1 MAELSAL
8 TPRGRRIL
16 LAAVLLYA
24 VVTIPLAVHKG
35 EDIASEFAQS
45 DLLLRGLPVYLTPQ
59 NQGVWWPPFALLSI
73 APFALIAHLS
83 LPLAKGCWAAFSVLC
98 LAWSLWRTQRF
109 GGRAM
114 VFALLAVA
122 LPIQYNFQHLNIN
135 TPLLALAIA
144 TADDLEHHEA
154 RAGAWT
160 AAATALKLFPAL
172 LILLFAF
179 RRKWRAFGVASA
191 GALLLTYASMLPYGL
206 IGAGQAVVRWVRLD
220 LEATSYQ
227 GAAVAT
233 LGMQKLSRLVYA
245 LDGNVVAVVIAH
257 LALLTLIW
265 WALASAEWRVR
276 SAESPT
282 RHSPLHIPHSAFRDV
297 GIVLLAAC
305 LLSPI
310 GWLHT
315 FTLAYPLW
323 VCALALPEPGRPWWR
338 TALWVMAGVLTSGYL
353 AKVPWPHTLAWV
365 AGHNDTLGSLLL
377 LGLVATAPAPPAAT
391 TATMAPPSLG
401 TP

>member
-1 MAELSAL
+1 MAELNAL
-8 TPRGRRIL
+8 TPKGRRIL

-24 VVTIPLAVHKG
+24 VITIPLAVHKG

-83 LPLAKGCWAAFSVLC
+83 LPLAKGCFAAFSVLC

-114 VFALLAVA
+114 VFALFAVA
-122 LPIQYNFQHLNIN
+122 LPIQFNFQHLNIN

-144 TADDLEHHEA
+144 TADDLEGHEV
-154 RAGAWT
+154 RAGVWT
-160 AAATALKLFPAL
+160 AAATALKLFPGL

-179 RRKWRAFGVASA
+179 RRKWKAFGVASA
-191 GALLLTYASMLPYGL
+191 GALLLTYASMLRYGL
-206 IGAGQAVVRWVRLD
+206 VGAGEAVIRWVRLD

-245 LDGNVVAVVIAH
+245 LDGNIILVVVAH
-257 LALLTLIW
+257 LALLALVW
-265 WALASAEWRVR
+265 WALGRNAEFGSGNAEPRDGGSAVHVPS
-276 SAESPT
+276 SA
-282 RHSPLHIPHSAFRDV
+282 LAFRDV

-323 VCALALPEPGRPWWR
+323 VVALATPEPGRPWWR
-338 TALWVMAGVLTSGYL
+338 TALWGLAGVLTSGYL
-353 AKVPWPHTLAWV
+353 AKVPWPHTLTWV

-377 LGLVATAPAPPAAT
+377 LGLVATTTTQPAE
-391 TATMAPPSLG
+391 
-401 TP
+401 

>member
-220 LEATSYQ
+220 LDLRVKGVREGEREQRADP
-227 GAAVAT
+227 GASHRRANYVGPLKPAN
-233 LGMQKLSRLVYA
+233 LPKRLIHLNLSVLWSA
-245 LDGNVVAVVIAH
+245 PGDQLP
-257 LALLTLIW
+257 LL
-265 WALASAEWRVR
+265 
-276 SAESPT
+276 
-282 RHSPLHIPHSAFRDV
+282 
-297 GIVLLAAC
+297 
-305 LLSPI
+305 
-310 GWLHT
+310 
-315 FTLAYPLW
+315 
-323 VCALALPEPGRPWWR
+323 RPR
-338 TALWVMAGVLTSGYL
+338 
-353 AKVPWPHTLAWV
+353 
-365 AGHNDTLGSLLL
+365 
-377 LGLVATAPAPPAAT
+377 
-391 TATMAPPSLG
+391 
-401 TP
+401 

>member
-1 MAELSAL
+1 MAELNAL
-8 TPRGRRIL
+8 TPKGRRIL

-24 VVTIPLAVHKG
+24 VITIPLAVHKG

-83 LPLAKGCWAAFSVLC
+83 LPLAKGCFAAFSVLC

-114 VFALLAVA
+114 VFALFAVA
-122 LPIQYNFQHLNIN
+122 LPIQFNFQHLNIN

-144 TADDLEHHEA
+144 TADDLDGHEV
-154 RAGAWT
+154 RAGVWT
-160 AAATALKLFPAL
+160 AAATALKLFPGL

-179 RRKWRAFGVASA
+179 RRKWKAFGAASA
-191 GALLLTYASMLPYGL
+191 GALLLTYASMLRYGL
-206 IGAGQAVVRWVRLD
+206 IGAGEAVIRWVRLD

-245 LDGNVVAVVIAH
+245 LDGNLVAVVVAH
-257 LALLTLIW
+257 LALLCLVW
-265 WALASAEWRVR
+265 WAIRNPQSPIRNR
-276 SAESPT
+276 S
-282 RHSPLHIPHSAFRDV
+282 FRDV

-323 VCALALPEPGRPWWR
+323 VVALATPDPGRPWWR
-338 TALWVMAGVLTSGYL
+338 TALWVLAGVLTSGYL
-353 AKVPWPHTLAWV
+353 AKVPWPHTLTWV

-377 LGLVATAPAPPAAT
+377 LGLVATTTTQPAE
-391 TATMAPPSLG
+391 
-401 TP
+401 

>member
-1 MAELSAL
+1 MAELRSL
-8 TPRGRRIL
+8 TPKGRRIL

-83 LPLAKGCWAAFSVLC
+83 LPLAKGCWAAFSILC

-109 GGRAM
+109 GGWAM
-114 VFALLAVA
+114 FLALLAVA

-144 TADDLEHHEA
+144 TADDLEGHEA
-154 RAGAWT
+154 RAGVWT
-160 AAATALKLFPAL
+160 AAATALKLFPGL
-172 LILLFAF
+172 LILLFAL
-179 RRKWRAFGVASA
+179 RRKWKAFGVASA
-191 GALLLTYASMLPYGL
+191 GALLLTYASMLPYGPL
-206 IGAGQAVVRWVRLD
+206 GAGQAVVRWVRLD

-245 LDGNVVAVVIAH
+245 LNGNLVAVVIAH
-257 LALLTLIW
+257 VALLALVW
-265 WALASAEWRVR
+265 WALKHNAERGTR
-276 SAESPT
+276 NAEP
-282 RHSPLHIPHSAFRDV
+282 RAAGSAFRVPTSAFADV
-297 GIVLLAAC
+297 AVVLVAAC

-323 VCALALPEPGRPWWR
+323 VCALGTPEPGRPWWR
-338 TALWVMAGVLTSGYL
+338 TTLWVVAGVLASGYL

-377 LGLVATAPAPPAAT
+377 LGLVATAPRE
-391 TATMAPPSLG
+391 
-401 TP
+401 